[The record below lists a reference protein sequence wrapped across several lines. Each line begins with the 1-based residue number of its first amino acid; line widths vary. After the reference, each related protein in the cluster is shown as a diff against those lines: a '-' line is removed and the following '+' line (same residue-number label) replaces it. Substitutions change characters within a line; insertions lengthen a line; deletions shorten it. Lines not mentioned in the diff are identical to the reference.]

1 MIVSFVDEPHI
12 DDTSFVRQN
21 VIFTTPEYIAFSNRY
36 RFDLQETVRLLSLK
50 ENISGIVVPL
60 NKSLLT
66 LPLLNYSPLHL
77 CLALRSVKPTRY
89 VPIFLI
95 GDVSEPLSKI
105 SNQNFGIFH
114 GLANNLLPISVQD
127 IDIIKLFEMGK
138 QLIAPKDGRH
148 AIANR
153 WGAYQ
158 LQNTLSSLRCVDPA
172 THLRTQLCSLDVHL
186 GCELTLREL
195 TSPPQATSLSH
206 CRTLLQNVEDLL
218 ARDNDSQHRIL
229 VIEDELV
236 LGWRLA
242 YEILFQMQNVHIDF
256 CESKAAFDET
266 YASKVSNG
274 EYSLILLDMRLDQES
289 DPPDVHRY
297 NIETVSGIQVLRDI
311 KERSFNTPV
320 IMTTAS
326 NKAWT
331 LESASEYGANGFWS
345 KESPM
350 TYTSQEETVRNC
362 QSLLETIKETLSW
375 SLTVRPIIQKFTEC
389 TNIIMCIHD
398 HLQPQFT
405 KSQKDKCKGLK
416 DGLVKK
422 KKYLQSLLHKP
433 ESEFIRQYT
442 GNRQWEYPY
451 LIIWSLQNDFLPIVS
466 WNEKRKDNEV
476 DRKHFFTLDRQIG
489 LGYTAMEKEH
499 NQELTHYIKLFSA
512 FTKDKLGKFSILDNT
527 STHDSL
533 LEVHQLCSLIDI
545 LLVAPEGTS
554 RAEFVFNSERK
565 WKQLRNKI
573 NIIHGRPAKATTITP
588 DTIEELLSFYL
599 ELLDKA
605 YQYVQERD
613 IYAV

>member
-1 MIVSFVDEPHI
+1 MIVSFVPQSHLPSSFNHNQI
-12 DDTSFVRQN
+12 SFVSL
-21 VIFTTPEYIAFSNRY
+21 VWSESEDAYH
-36 RFDLQETVRLLSLK
+36 FDGVNTVRSLVEI
-50 ENISGIVVPL
+50 ENISGII
-60 NKSLLT
+60 
-66 LPLLNYSPLHL
+66 LPVSVSFTAKHLLNYSPLHL
-77 CLALRSVKPTRY
+77 CLTLRCNTITR
-89 VPIFLI
+89 VTPIFLLGAPHTSWSQVI
-95 GDVSEPLSKI
+95 NK
-105 SNQNFGIFH
+105 NFGIFNEYPAEPTDFKAPKKRH
-114 GLANNLLPISVQD
+114 LIS
-127 IDIIKLFEMGK
+127 LFKMGK
-138 QLIAPKDGRH
+138 QLIAPKGGRH

-158 LQNTLSSLRCVDPA
+158 LQNTLSILRSTDTT

-195 TSPPQATSLSH
+195 TSSPQTNSLDH
-206 CRTLLQNVEDLL
+206 CRTLLQDIEELL
-218 ARDNDSQHRIL
+218 ARDNESPHRIL
-229 VIEDELV
+229 VIEDELE
-236 LGWRLA
+236 LGWQLA
-242 YEILFQMQNVHIDF
+242 YEILFQIQNVHIDF
-256 CESKAAFDET
+256 CESKETFDTT

-274 EYSLILLDMRLDQES
+274 EYSLILLDMRLNQES

-297 NIETVSGIQVLRDI
+297 NIKEVSGIQVLQDI
-311 KERSFNTPV
+311 KERDFNTPV

-345 KESPM
+345 KESPL

-362 QSLLETIKETLSW
+362 QALLETIKETLSW

-389 TNIIMCIHD
+389 TDIIMCIHD
-398 HLQPQFT
+398 HLQQHFT
-405 KSQKDKCKGLK
+405 KSQRTKCKKLMTGLQ
-416 DGLVKK
+416 KK

-433 ESEFIRQYT
+433 ESKFIQQYT

-466 WNEKRKDNEV
+466 WNEERKDNEV

-489 LGYTAMEKEH
+489 LGYTAMEKEQ
-499 NQELTHYIKLFSA
+499 NQELTHYIQLFNV
-512 FTKDKLGKFSILDNT
+512 FTKDKSGKFSILDNT

-545 LLVAPEGTS
+545 LLVAPDGTS
-554 RAEFVFNSERK
+554 HAEFVFNSERR
-565 WKQLRNKI
+565 WKKLRNKI

-599 ELLDKA
+599 ELLDKTD
-605 YQYVQERD
+605 QYVHEHD